1 MNRSTDLL
9 SEVLSSVHARS
20 VVTGRFVFT
29 APWAYSRDAV
39 PGCAFRICSGAP
51 FYLRVRGQP
60 AVRIDPGDLVL
71 LPRGAAHVISSSPH
85 LPAQSFDV
93 IVADAPLHEPLS
105 RHAGGG
111 GDETRLH
118 AGLIHYETTHTD
130 ILFKPLPE
138 VMHFRAE
145 DAHLAPWLATTLK
158 AFINES
164 MRRDA
169 GWQVAATKLAELLLV
184 DVLRIYIQRQDN
196 TLETGWLRGLTDPR
210 IAHALG
216 LMHAQLD
223 KDWSVASLACEV
235 GMSRSR
241 FVALFETL
249 VGEPPISYLQNHR
262 LRTAAQLLNSHPKPV
277 NLNVA
282 LAVGYQSEKGFARAF
297 TRRYGV
303 SPGSYSRQH
312 ARPHGTVCG

>member
-9 SEVLSSVHARS
+9 SDVLSSLHARS

-60 AVRIDPGDLVL
+60 VMRIGPGDLVL
-71 LPRGAAHVISSSPH
+71 LPRGAAHVIGSSPD
-85 LPAQSFDV
+85 LPTQSFDV

-105 RHAGGG
+105 RQAGGG
-111 GDETRLH
+111 GDET
-118 AGLIHYETTHTD
+118 AHTD

-145 DAHLAPWLATTLK
+145 DAHLSPWLATTLK
-158 AFINES
+158 AFITES

-184 DVLRIYIQRQDN
+184 DVLRVYIQRQDD

-223 KDWSVASLACEV
+223 KDWSIASLAGEV

-241 FVALFETL
+241 FVALFEAL

-277 NLNVA
+277 NLDVA

-303 SPGSYSRQH
+303 SPGSYSRRH
-312 ARPHGTVCG
+312 APAHGNICG

>member
-1 MNRSTDLL
+1 MQRRTFLSAGSRPASHAHRPWRPGHATARGRSRHRIF
-9 SEVLSSVHARS
+9 SRSS
-20 VVTGRFVFT
+20 T
-29 APWAYSRDAV
+29 
-39 PGCAFRICSGAP
+39 
-51 FYLRVRGQP
+51 
-60 AVRIDPGDLVL
+60 
-71 LPRGAAHVISSSPH
+71 
-85 LPAQSFDV
+85 QSFDV

-105 RHAGGG
+105 RQAGGG
-111 GDETRLH
+111 GDESRLY
-118 AGLIHYETTHTD
+118 AGIIHYETKHTD

-145 DAHLAPWLATTLK
+145 DAHLSPWLANTLK

-184 DVLRIYIQRQDN
+184 DVLRVYIQRQDD
-196 TLETGWLRGLTDPR
+196 TLATGWLRGLTDPR
-210 IAHALG
+210 IAHALS

-223 KDWSVASLACEV
+223 KDWSITSLACEV

-241 FVALFETL
+241 FVALFEAL

-262 LRTAAQLLNSHPKPV
+262 LRTAAQLLNNHPKPV
-277 NLNVA
+277 NLDVA

-297 TRRYGV
+297 TRRYGI
-303 SPGSYSRQH
+303 SPGLYSRRSTH
-312 ARPHGTVCG
+312 PHNNICG